1 MKILIFEWAAGTFTY
16 RDITGSFETEGISYH
31 TVSYQFRNKNEDDF
45 FEYRFSKVLKEDKYD
60 AVFSVNYFPLVA
72 KCCHKNLIKYLSW
85 SYDNPLDVPSIEKTL
100 GYPENYVFLFDRI
113 QADNYR
119 KKGFDNI
126 YHLPLAVNCARLD
139 RIRLTKKDEELFCC
153 DVSFVGKMYDS
164 MLNEY
169 KRLMDDYCKG
179 YIDALVASQSGI
191 YGYWFV
197 DEMLNDSII
206 DRINNHFVELEPS
219 TRFKLPKEALSYAIA
234 ASITREDRLIL
245 LNLLARS
252 MHVNVYSWE
261 KCDLLNNAHY
271 MGTCDYYDQMP
282 KVFKASKINLNI
294 TLKIIQSGIP
304 LRVMD
309 ILGSGGFLLT
319 NYQPEIAEYFVDG
332 EEVVMYESIE
342 DAYEKAI
349 FYIRNDDKRHQI
361 AQNGHNKV
369 RELFSYEKQLK
380 SIFEIAGIK

>member
-1 MKILIFEWAAGTFTY
+1 
-16 RDITGSFETEGISYH
+16 
-31 TVSYQFRNKNEDDF
+31 
-45 FEYRFSKVLKEDKYD
+45 
-60 AVFSVNYFPLVA
+60 
-72 KCCHKNLIKYLSW
+72 
-85 SYDNPLDVPSIEKTL
+85 
-100 GYPENYVFLFDRI
+100 
-113 QADNYR
+113 
-119 KKGFDNI
+119 
-126 YHLPLAVNCARLD
+126 
-139 RIRLTKKDEELFCC
+139 
-153 DVSFVGKMYDS
+153 
-164 MLNEY
+164 
-169 KRLMDDYCKG
+169 
-179 YIDALVASQSGI
+179 
-191 YGYWFV
+191 
-197 DEMLNDSII
+197 
-206 DRINNHFVELEPS
+206 
-219 TRFKLPKEALSYAIA
+219 
-234 ASITREDRLIL
+234 
-245 LNLLARS
+245 
-252 MHVNVYSWE
+252 
-261 KCDLLNNAHY
+261 

-349 FYIRNDDKRHQI
+349 FYIRNNDKRHQI